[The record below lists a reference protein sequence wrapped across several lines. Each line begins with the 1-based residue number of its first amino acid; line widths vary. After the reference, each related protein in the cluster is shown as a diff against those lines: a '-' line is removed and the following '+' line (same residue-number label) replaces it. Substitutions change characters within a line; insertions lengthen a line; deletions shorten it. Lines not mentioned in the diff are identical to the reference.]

1 MSYKGGNQDD
11 KAGAGNKVPAWN
23 GSPETFFHFTQE
35 VKWFLAG
42 TKTSERAYAAARLV
56 RKLLESDYPALR
68 SLMYRLD
75 PSEFRDE
82 AAIARLIQFLEASPM
97 NKQPIPDAGA
107 KLSAYYRKLARRSGE
122 TIPQFLIREETLH
135 DEMWRALQRL
145 LREKELDFERYDVTM
160 AELKEF
166 CGIAGDA
173 SVYYGGIGE
182 QESTRTTTPPAGSA
196 AASEQDEEEQRPG
209 SSETRSATP
218 APVQRKPLDMI
229 QRLMDKGLVP
239 LAALD
244 IIRGWMV
251 LEMAS
256 ENDTEKTLVKA
267 SAQNK
272 LGYDSVRRALLTLHE
287 DRGKGFQHP
296 RGLRHGP
303 GKGKYGVM
311 YAIDEEGDVSGEG
324 LDEWGSDQWDAEWA
338 YWTPH
343 EEYGSVAQDY
353 YWVEPDSN
361 AEENNLEQD
370 EATSNPQLEEA
381 MQALAKLQEEEKDL
395 QVYMADAQRNLEQAR
410 KAVAAAKR
418 DRGWTMTS
426 ASGKPA
432 SKPTSTWMQQGKGV
446 NPNVMYFNKGNKG
459 YHQDPFKGKKG
470 HGKMKG
476 KYASWMV
483 EPQYQ
488 MMTMDVLPSSA
499 PSSFSGTPAELLQA
513 VPEQLIYPT
522 EAVLD
527 TGATVSAGGEA
538 AVNALISSLA
548 QVRPD
553 MNLTIVQQDRPYFR
567 FGSGSWGQAS
577 YKVNIDIP
585 GQSFK
590 LQFYALPSPGVPVLL
605 GMREMRQLG
614 IIINLDTANAIVL
627 NKPWQLRVNSK
638 QQILMDMKAVVAEI
652 PMLSCG
658 RSVAFCL
665 LETDSH
671 SMNMIEPNDVP
682 HSVAVTS
689 TNVDTGKTCG
699 DACGDRDGHTL
710 FPLQVSDCQQLHHV
724 EASVAESTRPHGLFP
739 DRILQ
744 KHLGVNSSD
753 LSFLLSKSRSSNS
766 TSSTSSQPLPG
777 FLSDGGPLHAGSDR
791 RGHQADDQGDRA
803 RSRARGGAG
812 DKRAQEQEQ
821 EGANARI
828 RYNQNHEG
836 RERRPQNAG
845 DSMAM
850 LQPTC
855 GEEWRQSVRRL
866 ESMRPMRCASDLHTQ
881 GGCAGEQQAKR
892 VTSAG
897 HCCAG
902 APASTGRC
910 ARGHGWQACAQS
922 DQDHRAGVRAEGSQD
937 GQEEAG
943 LLGQGPRGSLE
954 QRRNE
959 EEASASSSRCR
970 DRLVRGIGDGHG
982 DGDNTLACEGTEAA
996 RDPEEGSRPD
1006 WPGDGQQDGEEC
1018 RPVSEQLLRSIERSL
1033 RLPVFQGP
1041 AQSLVAV
1048 RQETDP
1054 ISLWEVCCGTNSTLT
1069 QEVTRNGFRAERVS
1083 LQTGFDLEK
1092 RSDVQKLIGSIP
1104 EKKPRKIW
1112 ASPRCTPWTNSQN
1125 LNQRTPAQIESLR
1138 RLRYRSRRQVRHLIQ
1153 IFKAVLEYDNSNDV
1167 YFEWPTAAKQG
1178 WDLPEWKQFQ
1188 DWLWKHFQR
1197 KVFFCKIDGCM
1208 VGLQNGEGVPI
1219 RKQWTIMTTD
1229 KYFKDHAEVTCQGGH
1244 THVPVIG
1251 SGRVVEKSGYYP
1263 QKFAKRIVQVW
1274 KGALHQ
1280 DSDASI
1286 LSDVHVLQQDL
1297 EQLYPTTATTSS
1309 SSSATLPQK
1318 RAASREPR
1326 SKGHMADA
1334 PPGPAIP
1341 AQSGT
1346 EPSVQHDP
1354 SPDEDRVLEEQRQKG
1369 VALLHRLHKAAGH
1382 PSNKALVRLC
1392 RDRKLAK
1399 WLIEEAERLVCQ
1411 ACVDAERGGH
1421 GVVQKSLGQQPHPWQ
1436 MVGIDVLEVA
1446 FPAQKCKSR
1455 FLIMTCLAMR
1465 FISLVHLWTGSF
1477 SDTGTDAGERII
1489 NAFCK
1494 GWLLHRP
1501 RPEWIVVDSQSSLR
1515 FGQFPEFLEHAG
1527 IGLTVVP
1534 GEAHWC
1540 HGRTE
1545 AMVQVAKRTMRRLRN
1560 EAPDL
1565 SPQSLATL
1573 VVNAHNNSD
1582 KVLGY
1587 SPTQWAYGYDPNRD
1601 HDFEDPLEANKDC
1614 MPGPKVFQDM
1624 VKMRERAEQINR
1636 EERARESYTRLVNS
1650 APRPL
1655 IDYRIG
1661 DFVCVWRSATLK
1673 ARKRDSE
1680 YNPEPRFIGPGR
1692 IVLIEPA
1699 ILEGRKEGVIWV
1711 LYGTTLYRCATEQLR
1726 PATSPEVTMEL
1737 IKGGTAVVTPKNE
1750 LLRRLKTYVDVV
1762 PEAEAAKRPPDP
1774 EAERRV
1780 RQRRGDSLEDL
1791 KRSWERLVAMN
1802 EARRT
1807 DGLPPLLT
1815 LPPQPMS
1822 QTRQASSPEIFH
1834 MDESDD
1840 VLPEEA
1846 PEHHNQPHELLQ
1858 LLRERIHQLEQ
1869 KIEYGKETDLLR
1881 AQVEREHQQ
1890 ELQLLL
1896 RLQDEKVREQKCFVI
1911 EFDIHNEDS
1920 LISNPLMYTKHVLES
1935 KGAEVNYRHLKS
1947 DECELFDEAKAR
1959 ELSEV
1964 AGSQALRAV
1973 QSKEETREA
1982 LANLDRH
1989 IPMRWVLT
1997 WKPLIPPEPPEP
2009 GKPTTVDKSGSK
2021 KAKARVVLIG
2031 FKHPDLVKRD
2041 PITGKPELATASPTI
2056 SRTGRNLLLQAIAFD
2071 KHFLESAD
2079 AKSAFLQADNREEG
2093 RRLWTR
2099 GVPELAR
2106 SLGMPEARLFRIMG
2120 AVYGLTN
2127 APRIF
2132 WKDVDYKFRNIG
2144 AIPHAL
2150 DRCVWLFPDKFG
2162 KICGR
2167 AGSQVDDFLLGGD
2180 PSSPCW
2186 KKYREK
2192 IQQMYRW
2199 SPWQKSDFIYSGC
2212 RIKQMSNHSIFL
2224 SQEDFCNSVRPVEIA
2239 QDRSRSDND
2248 QMSSHELSQCRALI
2262 MKCQWRAIQS
2272 APQYSARIGMCTSAL
2287 KDNCLRNL
2295 REANSI
2301 AKELR
2306 KSAKEDL
2313 VFHNF
2318 HDCQEV
2324 DITYKDVIF
2333 LHWGD
2338 AGHKNRPDHSSTGGY
2353 VTGMSVPSIMHGKES
2368 PVSILDWR
2376 SWKLRRP
2383 AIGTNSS
2390 EGQAI
2395 CEAENKGWRCRLF
2408 WALLHG
2414 HELKHG
2420 QADVLTSM
2428 FISLLI
2434 TDSRG
2439 CYDMLASNES
2449 LGMAGEDA
2457 KTSVDLLSAKHGL
2470 RDGTQCYLTWVPG
2483 EMNLSDAL
2491 TKVTSE
2497 AFKVMALYHERKSWI
2512 IRFEQEF
2519 VSARKQQRLR
2529 REKQRLEEKSGLHF
2543 ADLPEFWEEDPWSA
2557 TFAEAYHR

>member
-710 FPLQVSDCQQLHHV
+710 FPLQAAID
-724 EASVAESTRPHGLFP
+724 EATKQMIRETVREAVREEVQAIKGR
-739 DRILQ
+739 
-744 KHLGVNSSD
+744 K
-753 LSFLLSKSRSSNS
+753 SKSKKEPMPELDTTRTMKEESADPRMQATQWPCFNRHVVKNGGNRFAVWSQCARCDVRLTYTPRVDAPANSRRSELPAQVIAALERLRAQGVAPEDMDGKLVRSQIKIIEQEYVLKGAKTDKKKQGYSDKAHEDHSSNDAMKKKPPPPVPVAG
-766 TSSTSSQPLPG
+766 TDSSEELEMDTEMVITPSRVKGQKQ
-777 FLSDGGPLHAGSDR
+777 R
-791 RGHQADDQGDRA
+791 EIQKKEAD
-803 RSRARGGAG
+803 
-812 DKRAQEQEQ
+812 
-821 EGANARI
+821 
-828 RYNQNHEG
+828 
-836 RERRPQNAG
+836 
-845 DSMAM
+845 
-850 LQPTC
+850 PT
-855 GEEWRQSVRRL
+855 
-866 ESMRPMRCASDLHTQ
+866 
-881 GGCAGEQQAKR
+881 
-892 VTSAG
+892 
-897 HCCAG
+897 
-902 APASTGRC
+902 
-910 ARGHGWQACAQS
+910 
-922 DQDHRAGVRAEGSQD
+922 
-937 GQEEAG
+937 GQETVNKTGKNA
-943 LLGQGPRGSLE
+943 
-954 QRRNE
+954 
-959 EEASASSSRCR
+959 
-970 DRLVRGIGDGHG
+970 
-982 DGDNTLACEGTEAA
+982 
-996 RDPEEGSRPD
+996 
-1006 WPGDGQQDGEEC
+1006 
-1018 RPVSEQLLRSIERSL
+1018 
-1033 RLPVFQGP
+1033 GP

-1069 QEVTRNGFRAERVS
+1069 QE
-1083 LQTGFDLEK
+1083 
-1092 RSDVQKLIGSIP
+1092 
-1104 EKKPRKIW
+1104 
-1112 ASPRCTPWTNSQN
+1112 
-1125 LNQRTPAQIESLR
+1125 
-1138 RLRYRSRRQVRHLIQ
+1138 VRHLIQ